1 MLDVGCRKSEIR
13 NPKSEIERT
22 PFHFLLTSQ
31 NHHYNKYFSIIKK
44 MTTFSK
50 EQIYKF
56 TLTPT
61 PFYYYDMELLD
72 QTLLSLKQESDR
84 YGFIVHYALK
94 ANANPV
100 ILEKINAFG
109 FGADCVSGNEV
120 KRAAETGFPNEKIV
134 FAGVG
139 KSDEEILTG
148 LKNNIHSFN
157 CESLQELEIID
168 QLAGEMNKTAPV
180 ALRLN
185 PNVSAN
191 THKYITTGLEENKF
205 GINQWELDALL
216 EKLKKLKNVKL
227 IGLHFHIGSQIT
239 DLSAFKSLCIKI
251 NEFQQWFSQ
260 RHIAIP
266 NLNVGGGLGIN
277 YHEPDKY
284 AIADFASFFKLFHD
298 YLDVYPRQKIHFE
311 LGRALVAQCGSLI
324 SKVLY
329 IKNGVNT
336 NFMILDAGMTELIR
350 PALYQA
356 YHKIENISNNDGISQ
371 RYDVVGPICESSDC
385 FGKALVLPL
394 TSRGDLIAIR
404 STGAYGEVMSS
415 NYNLREKV
423 EAYYSDRF

>member
-1 MLDVGCRKSEIR
+1 
-13 NPKSEIERT
+13 
-22 PFHFLLTSQ
+22 
-31 NHHYNKYFSIIKK
+31 
-44 MTTFSK
+44 MTIFSK
-50 EQIYKF
+50 ELIHKF

-61 PFYYYDMELLD
+61 PFYYYDMALLD
-72 QTLLSLKQESDR
+72 QTLQSLKQESDR
-84 YGFIVHYALK
+84 YSFIVHYALK
-94 ANANPV
+94 ANANPA

-120 KRAAETGFPNEKIV
+120 SRAAEIGFPNEKIV

-139 KSDEEILTG
+139 KSDEEIITG

-168 QLAGEMNKTAPV
+168 QLAGDMNKIAPV

-205 GINQWELDALL
+205 GINQWELESLV
-216 EKLKKLKNVKL
+216 EKLKTMKNINL

-251 NEFQQWFSQ
+251 NEFQQWFTQ
-260 RHIAIP
+260 RHIAIS

-277 YHEPDKY
+277 YHEPEKY
-284 AIADFASFFKLFHD
+284 AIVDFASFFKLFHD
-298 YLDVYPRQKIHFE
+298 YLDVYPGQKIHFE
-311 LGRALVAQCGSLI
+311 LGRAFVAQCGSLI

-356 YHKIENISNNDGISQ
+356 YHKIENISNVDGASQ

-385 FGKALVLPL
+385 FGKALVLPT

>member
-1 MLDVGCRKSEIR
+1 
-13 NPKSEIERT
+13 
-22 PFHFLLTSQ
+22 
-31 NHHYNKYFSIIKK
+31 
-44 MTTFSK
+44 MTIFSK
-50 EQIYKF
+50 ELIHKF
-56 TLTPT
+56 NLTPT
-61 PFYYYDMELLD
+61 PFYYYDMELLH
-72 QTLLSLKQESDR
+72 QTLRSLKQESDR
-84 YGFIVHYALK
+84 YNFIVHYALK
-94 ANANPV
+94 ANANPL

-120 KRAAETGFPNEKIV
+120 SRAIETGFPQGKVV

-139 KSDEEILTG
+139 KSDKEIITG
-148 LKNNIHSFN
+148 LTNNIHSFN
-157 CESLQELEIID
+157 CESLQELEIINE
-168 QLAGEMNKTAPV
+168 LARKMNKVAPV

-205 GINQWELDALL
+205 GINQWELESIVDELNR
-216 EKLKKLKNVKL
+216 LKNIRL

-239 DLSAFKSLCIKI
+239 DLTAFKSLCIKI

-260 RHIAIP
+260 RHIELP
-266 NLNVGGGLGIN
+266 NLNVGGGLGID
-277 YHEPDKY
+277 YHEPDMNPMV
-284 AIADFASFFKLFHD
+284 DFASFFKLFHD
-298 YLDVYPRQKIHFE
+298 FLEVYPGQKVHFE
-311 LGRALVAQCGSLI
+311 LGRALVAQSGSLI

-356 YHKIENISNNDGISQ
+356 YHKIENLTNTNGSSI

-385 FGKALVLPL
+385 FGKALLMPL
-394 TSRGDLIAIR
+394 TSRGDIIAIR

-423 EAYYSDRF
+423 KAYYSESF